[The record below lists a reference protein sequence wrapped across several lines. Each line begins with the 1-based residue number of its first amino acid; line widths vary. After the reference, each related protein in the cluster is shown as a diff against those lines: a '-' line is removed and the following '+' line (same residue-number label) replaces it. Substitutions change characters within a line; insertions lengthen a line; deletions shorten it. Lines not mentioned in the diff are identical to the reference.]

1 MIPLLL
7 FPLNFAV
14 FCVLN
19 KFPYLMRWWGGVMCS
34 STSLNLERISV
45 GGLLLLIQ
53 VSTRRNVHILTNK
66 N

>member
-1 MIPLLL
+1 
-7 FPLNFAV
+7 
-14 FCVLN
+14 
-19 KFPYLMRWWGGVMCS
+19 MCS